1 MTVRRENSY
10 KKRAKDIPYKCRECG
25 REHTRLCDLSLHLS
39 KHHSMSL
46 EDYYIENISHF
57 SQNKEHVI
65 LLTRE

>member
-10 KKRAKDIPYKCRECG
+10 KKRAKDIPYKCMECG

-39 KHHSMSL
+39 RHRSMSL